1 MNETDNNRIR
11 ESIEQIE
18 PAAGAKERMLANI
31 RRKAAEQASDNVAS
45 VQTAAQTSDKAATQ
59 PEIITGALTPDTVVA
74 EDFSEVTEESP
85 RRASG
90 NRRITTILRWAV
102 PAAACLIILILGVS
116 YFPRTNKP
124 SDNGNNTVTITV
136 TQGGGAMTYGPLT
149 VYSSAEE
156 LAAATGIRMDAP
168 AGATD
173 VTYASA
179 DSDFAQVCFTYDGS
193 EYTLRTSRSN
203 DDFSGLYGEES
214 QPRNLIEA
222 DGAVY
227 TRIREEGTDFFKL
240 VWKVGGL
247 TNILTGPGD
256 TSDEKIIGIYRKM
269 AAK

>member
-31 RRKAAEQASDNVAS
+31 RRKAAEQASDNVAA
-45 VQTAAQTSDKAATQ
+45 VQTAEQASDKAATQ
-59 PEIITGALTPDTVVA
+59 PEIIAEALTPDAVVT

-85 RRASG
+85 RHASG
-90 NRRITTILRWAV
+90 SRRIATILRWAV
-102 PAAACLIILILGVS
+102 PAAACLIILILGIS
-116 YFPRTNKP
+116 FFPRTNKP
-124 SDNGNNTVTITV
+124 SNNGNSTVTITV
-136 TQGGGAMTYGPLT
+136 TQGGAITYGPLT

-156 LAAATGIRMDAP
+156 LATATGIRMDAP

-179 DSDFAQVCFTYDGS
+179 DSDFAQVCFTYDGR
-193 EYTLRTSRSN
+193 EYTLRASKSG

-227 TRIREEGTDFFKL
+227 TRVREEGTDFFKL
-240 VWKVGGL
+240 VWKVGGV
-247 TNILTGPGD
+247 TNILTGPGE
-256 TSDEKIIGIYRKM
+256 TSDETIIRIYRM
-269 AAK
+269 LAAK